1 MPIKLLILIEQIPTM
16 IIVNNPMKILEN
28 RTFKL
33 KSKLPGMSLQNVPSS
48 QKLQSKE
55 EFASNNRKLN
65 KNIVS

>member
-1 MPIKLLILIEQIPTM
+1 ML
-16 IIVNNPMKILEN
+16 IVNNPMKILEN

-65 KNIVS
+65 KNIVR